1 LLLLTLFG
9 GFIVAPDAIPDW
21 IAFFYWWNPLAWAF
35 RALVLNEFF
44 SGRYD
49 DPEAILEQL
58 GFINPNGQ
66 VYDERWIGLGFVYM
80 IPYAVLC
87 TIGAGFGLH
96 TFKPAGM
103 PSVPRF
109 ALDPASEELVGTLE
123 IPFTPVDL
131 SFENVCYDVRA
142 STSNEQLRLLHS
154 IGGIFRH
161 GRLTALMG
169 SSGAGKSTLLDVLA
183 MRKTSG
189 TVGGE
194 VRLNGWLQEQ
204 SSFRRCAGY
213 VEVSIPHEFMIAFR
227 STVQSS
233 HNNCLY
239 ICWSLIGLGILILK
253 QFDFQQPELT
263 VRETV
268 DFSAR
273 LRLEPDSVDFDQL
286 VDSVIRQVELSPYA
300 HTLVGKDGGDGLS
313 FEQRKRLS
321 IAVELAASPSIIFLD
336 EVRDLWWR

>member
-1 LLLLTLFG
+1 MDTTMFATILYFLIGLGGRSFSNFLVYWAILVAFAILWTQQLFFFASFSNENRLQAWNSCMLLLLTLFG

-21 IAFFYWWNPLAWAF
+21 IGFFYWWNPLAWAF

-49 DPEAILEQL
+49 DPEVILEQL

-96 TFKPAGM
+96 TFQPSGI

-142 STSNEQLRLLHS
+142 STSNEQLRLLHN

-213 VEVSIPHEFMIAFR
+213 VEVSIPHEFMIAFFEMQC
-227 STVQSS
+227 SPLTIIYVGHSS
-233 HNNCLY
+233 GSASS
-239 ICWSLIGLGILILK
+239 SLSNLISSS
-253 QFDFQQPELT
+253 QNSP
-263 VRETV
+263 
-268 DFSAR
+268 
-273 LRLEPDSVDFDQL
+273 LE
-286 VDSVIRQVELSPYA
+286 R
-300 HTLVGKDGGDGLS
+300 
-313 FEQRKRLS
+313 R
-321 IAVELAASPSIIFLD
+321 
-336 EVRDLWWR
+336 